1 MFCCALWLKVL
12 SDFEPFPFSPSHP
25 PYMAFHAVLSSPP
38 LLSQLAGFLG
48 YDHRS
53 RSALEAS
60 CRLPLWEFRRWP
72 VAVVARRGF
81 LHSEP
86 YACQRARAAYRV
98 GAFLSQGPSFHQPDH
113 RGRLCYYA
121 VHPSFG
127 FVTSVAFPAG
137 HMPVGW
143 HLLAPAPPARSCVLD
158 PRYWRGDLWTSW
170 STVGFPDSWPLSPP
184 SFPGGVS
191 LPLASALG
199 LRGLPGLPP
208 GVSFAFVA
216 D

>member
-1 MFCCALWLKVL
+1 MAL
-12 SDFEPFPFSPSHP
+12 F
-25 PYMAFHAVLSSPP
+25 AVLHSPP
-38 LLSQLAGFLG
+38 FLSHVAVFLG
-48 YDHRS
+48 LDHRS
-53 RSALEAS
+53 RASLEAAV
-60 CRLPLWEFRRWP
+60 RLPRWEFRRWP
-72 VAVVARRGF
+72 FLVFGRRSF
-81 LHSEP
+81 HHVEP
-86 YACQRARAAYRV
+86 YVRLRARSAARF
-98 GAFLSQGPSFHQPDH
+98 GAFRAQGPSYHQPNH

-137 HMPVGW
+137 HMPTGW

-170 STVGFPDSWPLSPP
+170 STIGFPDSWPLLPP
-184 SFPGGVS
+184 SFLGGGS
-191 LPLASALG
+191 LPPASALG

-216 D
+216 DSRRRSLSAVRG